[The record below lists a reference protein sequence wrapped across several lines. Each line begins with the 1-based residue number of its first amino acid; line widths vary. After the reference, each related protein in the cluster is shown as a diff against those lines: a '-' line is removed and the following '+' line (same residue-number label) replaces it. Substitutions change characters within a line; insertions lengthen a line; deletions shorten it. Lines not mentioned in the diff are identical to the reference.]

1 MVGVEV
7 SPSDVRVTV
16 DRERSAVD
24 VGRVT
29 SGVKMGVHEEVR
41 TITNIRINK
50 LDRIYN
56 LSMAPNGFELSS
68 SPSSPLAHQH

>member
-7 SPSDVRVTV
+7 SPSDVRLTV

-56 LSMAPNGFELSS
+56 LSMAPNGFELS
-68 SPSSPLAHQH
+68 